1 MKDSADTPKNA
12 AVLSQVVEPPVLRG
26 SRIFNPFLAGK
37 RRKRIFIHKVK
48 KKKGGD
54 NKRHAAVV

>member
-12 AVLSQVVEPPVLRG
+12 AVLSQVVEPPVLRD
-26 SRIFNPFLAGK
+26 SRIFNPFFS
-37 RRKRIFIHKVK
+37 RK
-48 KKKGGD
+48 KKNYLFIRLKKKRGD